1 MSAEAR
7 RKALHEHLMKHG
19 SVQVDDLA
27 EMLGVS
33 RMTVH
38 RDLDRLAAQNVV
50 RKVRGG
56 ATVLPSVLFESN
68 YAWRSNQ
75 GVAEKRALARAGA
88 GFVEQGHV
96 VIIDDSST
104 AHHMT
109 EWLVSLAPLTV
120 VTNALGVMDSLAGK
134 EGITLIALGGTF
146 TTTFNAFVGL
156 ICEQALKS
164 LRADL
169 AFLSPSAVEDCSVY
183 HQDEE
188 VVRAKRAMMT
198 AAERRILLSQASKFG
213 KPALHWSA
221 DLSEFDE
228 VLIAGDLK
236 PSYRKRLRDAK
247 IRHRIL

>member
-1 MSAEAR
+1 
-7 RKALHEHLMKHG
+7 
-19 SVQVDDLA
+19 
-27 EMLGVS
+27 
-33 RMTVH
+33 
-38 RDLDRLAAQNVV
+38 
-50 RKVRGG
+50 
-56 ATVLPSVLFESN
+56 
-68 YAWRSNQ
+68 
-75 GVAEKRALARAGA
+75 
-88 GFVEQGHV
+88 
-96 VIIDDSST
+96 
-104 AHHMT
+104 MT
-109 EWLVSLAPLTV
+109 EWLESLAPLTV
-120 VTNALGVMDSLAGK
+120 VTNALSVMDSLAGK

-198 AAERRILLSQASKFG
+198 AAGRRILLAEASKFG

-221 DLSEFDE
+221 DLAEFDE

-236 PSYRKRLRDAK
+236 ATYRQRLRDAK